1 MSITEHLPA
10 LQRYK
15 EEQGCADC
23 QIDYPHF
30 VLEFDHRPGVKKF
43 GNVYHV
49 LKKYGAEK
57 AWAEV
62 KKCDVVCSNCH
73 KIRTHQREAE
83 LINKLAS

>member
-10 LQRYK
+10 LQKYK
-15 EEQGCADC
+15 EEQGCFDC
-23 QIDYPHF
+23 QVDYPHF

-73 KIRTHQREAE
+73 KIRTYTREAE
-83 LINKLAS
+83 LIKLAS